1 MQEHFHFTTN
11 KAKIQ
16 KQYAAILSIV
26 ITQLSYIE
34 PHLKRR
40 NRHLLKQTDAVI
52 IAIHVLGKL
61 FGFTSERAWH
71 RFIVGNLFTKYSLNV
86 LDTTVD
92 VVRCVGR
99 SNGFDTNSL
108 KVDNI
113 TPMPS
118 WTVYR
123 SSYVTMRVFR
133 VSNVFGM
140 WRISDIVLLRKCS
153 FMDLSYTSRSP
164 NDRFRWDMWSRL
176 LRITIESWQ
185 KKS

>member
-1 MQEHFHFTTN
+1 MRSSL
-11 KAKIQ
+11 
-16 KQYAAILSIV
+16 LSMC
-26 ITQLSYIE
+26 SGNFSDS
-34 PHLKRR
+34 HR
-40 NRHLLKQTDAVI
+40 
-52 IAIHVLGKL
+52 
-61 FGFTSERAWH
+61 SERG
-71 RFIVGNLFTKYSLNV
+71 IVLSLGTYSRKRYSLNV
-86 LDTTVD
+86 LDTTDD

-99 SNGFDTNSL
+99 SNGFDTNSP

-113 TPMPS
+113 TPMPP

-123 SSYVTMRVFR
+123 LSYVTMRVFR

-164 NDRFRWDMWSRL
+164 NDRFQWDMWSRL